1 MFTNPVQPK
10 QVGSVSIQS
19 PVVDTSA
26 QTALAGVSDLLS
38 AFGSMNQ
45 PAQVNSWEVKEQWET
60 EGHSA
65 AIEDAKQYQ
74 FLTETAGRTK
84 ADQWLNKQ
92 TLVRQGSLGASSADS
107 YRQVLGDTV
116 GKTKEIVD
124 RELEHSLEKK
134 NAEKIQELEMEGREL
149 LLADMQKYGGSVD
162 SITSE
167 MAIGTAMARRG
178 VQARTADAIQQNSL
192 TSGNMSIEASKRK
205 LASEVGINTF
215 VGNSTSAVQTK
226 LSAAVAA
233 MKANPAQ
240 AEQIKVQFIADITQ
254 LKTLAQSE
262 ASKTV
267 LSLGGDPSDVGADRV
282 TGVTKM
288 YDDTISLIRGDFAID
303 VMKANME
310 LLSYGVSLETLQ
322 RMDRGFATQIYLE
335 NTTRMP
341 ITALDA
347 VVKAGKSTY
356 TVQDTNEVIRRSVG
370 GLASASVGTSVP
382 HAPLYK
388 GMGSAVYNAGKSEDV
403 VLRTS
408 SAEALLN
415 SLQETYQAPAKVRS
429 LSSRPDA
436 VPALFETLARSQ
448 ANGELGQELVD
459 AAAAEGSTPLDI
471 WIQSSTGVLRNT
483 IAPSLMLED
492 PNVMGNLDLKYSGGK
507 FKLTLNEEG
516 YRKAAGFSKNPGYY
530 SGIDQSMTKINRM
543 NSNLRSTEKFLND
556 AAQSYSKTTG
566 SSADDVGLALYE
578 VMNLTFNLTKPTE

>member
-1 MFTNPVQPK
+1 
-10 QVGSVSIQS
+10 
-19 PVVDTSA
+19 
-26 QTALAGVSDLLS
+26 
-38 AFGSMNQ
+38 
-45 PAQVNSWEVKEQWET
+45 
-60 EGHSA
+60 
-65 AIEDAKQYQ
+65 
-74 FLTETAGRTK
+74 
-84 ADQWLNKQ
+84 
-92 TLVRQGSLGASSADS
+92 
-107 YRQVLGDTV
+107 
-116 GKTKEIVD
+116 
-124 RELEHSLEKK
+124 
-134 NAEKIQELEMEGREL
+134 
-149 LLADMQKYGGSVD
+149 
-162 SITSE
+162 
-167 MAIGTAMARRG
+167 
-178 VQARTADAIQQNSL
+178 
-192 TSGNMSIEASKRK
+192 
-205 LASEVGINTF
+205 
-215 VGNSTSAVQTK
+215 
-226 LSAAVAA
+226 
-233 MKANPAQ
+233 
-240 AEQIKVQFIADITQ
+240 
-254 LKTLAQSE
+254 
-262 ASKTV
+262 
-267 LSLGGDPSDVGADRV
+267 
-282 TGVTKM
+282 M
-288 YDDTISLIRGDFAID
+288 YDDTIALIRGDFAID

-448 ANGELGQELVD
+448 AKGELGQELVD

>member
-10 QVGSVSIQS
+10 AVGSVSVQA

-26 QTALAGVSDLLS
+26 QTAMSGLSDLFS
-38 AFGSMNQ
+38 AIGTMNQ
-45 PAQVNSWEVKEQWET
+45 PAQVNAWEVKEEWET

-74 FLTETAGRTK
+74 FLVETGGRQQ
-84 ADQWLNKQ
+84 ADRWLNKQ

-124 RELEHSLEKK
+124 REAEHSLEKR
-134 NAEKIQELEMEGREL
+134 NAEKLADLEFEGREL
-149 LLADMQKYGGSVD
+149 LLADIQSYGGNPEL
-162 SITSE
+162 ITQD
-167 MAIGTAMARRG
+167 MAIGAAMTRRG

-192 TSGNMSIEASKRK
+192 TSGSMSITANKRK
-205 LASEVGINTF
+205 LASETGINTF
-215 VGNSTSAVQTK
+215 IGNSTGAVQSK
-226 LSAAVAA
+226 FQAATAA
-233 MKANPAQ
+233 MKADPSK
-240 AEQIKVQFIADITQ
+240 AEQIKLQFIADLTQ
-254 LKTLAQSE
+254 LKTTAQYN
-262 ASKTV
+262 AAKTV
-267 LSLGGDPSDVGADRV
+267 QSLGGDPSDLNADRV
-282 TGVTKM
+282 TGVMKM
-288 YDDTISLIRGDFAID
+288 YDDAIALMRGDFAVD
-303 VMKANME
+303 VMKVNLD
-310 LLSYGVSLETLQ
+310 LLSYGTTLEVLPK
-322 RMDRGFATQIYLE
+322 MAKGFATQIYVENTVRMPVKALGAVLE
-335 NTTRMP
+335 NTP
-341 ITALDA
+341 
-347 VVKAGKSTY
+347 VSYST
-356 TVQDTNEVIRRSVG
+356 QDTQEVIRRA
-370 GLASASVGTSVP
+370 ASGIGAAVQGTSVNP
-382 HAPLYK
+382 SPLYR
-388 GMGSAVYNAGKSEDV
+388 GMGSVLFRAGKSEDP
-403 VLRTS
+403 VLRTT

-415 SLQETYQAPAKVRS
+415 SLQETYQAPSKVRAV
-429 LSSRPDA
+429 SSRPDA

-507 FKLTLNEEG
+507 FKLSLNEEG